1 MVEVSLSSEAL
12 TDIAI
17 ERDEA
22 LPRAGEQEE
31 SKAGYGLDQRCLAE
45 FIGTFALI
53 FVGAGS
59 IVAAVAAGGGA
70 GGAGLVTIA
79 IAHGLA
85 IATMVS
91 AVGHV
96 SGAHFNPAVTVGALL
111 CRKISLRDGAVYLAG
126 QLAGAA
132 AAGGVLR
139 LAVPESLWREVS
151 LGTPLVSDGVSMAQG
166 VLIEAVLTFFLVW
179 VVFATAV
186 DPAGAFG
193 KVAGLAIGLVVLMDI
208 MMGGPFTGAA
218 LNPARSFGPALAGGY
233 WSNAWVYW
241 VGPLAGG
248 AAAATLYEFAILR
261 GRKA

>member
-1 MVEVSLSSEAL
+1 MDISLSPEAV
-12 TDIAI
+12 TDISI
-17 ERDEA
+17 ERDE
-22 LPRAGEQEE
+22 EE
-31 SKAGYGLDQRCLAE
+31 VAAGYSLDQRLLSE

-59 IVAAVAAGGGA
+59 IVAATAAGGGA

-85 IATMVS
+85 IATMVT
-91 AVGHV
+91 AVGHI
-96 SGAHFNPAVTVGALL
+96 SGAHFNPAVTFGALL
-111 CRKISLRDGAVYLAG
+111 CRKISLRDGAAYMAG

-132 AAGGVLR
+132 AAAGLLR
-139 LAVPESLWREVS
+139 LAMPESLWREVS
-151 LGTPLVSDGVSMAQG
+151 LGTPLLSDSVSLGQG
-166 VLIEAVLTFFLVW
+166 VLLETVLTFFLVW

-186 DPAGAFG
+186 DPTGAFG
-193 KVAGLAIGLVVLMDI
+193 KVAGLAIGFVVLMDI

-248 AAAATLYEFAILR
+248 AAAATIYEYAILR
-261 GRKA
+261 RRV